1 MTSQGPGQP
10 AQRHVRCT
18 LGFTAIDPS
27 VLALALAT
35 AGGTRSDAAPS
46 GSESMLVTDGAGDA
60 LPVREIDGGG
70 GRTHVVRV
78 DTGPFQVQY
87 EATVAARPVTV
98 DPVPEVDEDILVAM
112 RQSRYCPSDALEGF
126 ARATFPPGPPPGPAR
141 ATTART
147 IAAWVHHRL
156 SYEAGSTGPLDTS
169 IDTLLTHRG
178 VCRDFAHLAIS
189 LCRALRIP
197 ARLVSVYAPGLSPMD
212 FHAVVEVCTESGWE
226 ILDPTRMA
234 PRQSLVRIATGR
246 DAADTAFATTISGDV
261 RLDSAEVAAVVD
273 GDLPV
278 DDHLSVVAL
287 A

>member
-1 MTSQGPGQP
+1 GQP

-27 VLALALAT
+27 VLALAVAA
-35 AGGTRSDAAPS
+35 AGSAGSDASAPD
-46 GSESMLVTDGAGDA
+46 SESMQVTDGAGDA
-60 LPVREIDGGG
+60 LPVQEIDGAG
-70 GRTHVVRV
+70 GRTHLVRV
-78 DTGPFQVQY
+78 DTGPFRVRY
-87 EATVAARPVTV
+87 EATIAARPTV
-98 DPVPEVDEDILVAM
+98 VEPVPEIDEDIVVAM

-126 ARATFPPGPPPGPAR
+126 ARATFPQGPPPGPDRASTAR
-141 ATTART
+141 AIT
-147 IAAWVHHRL
+147 AWVHDRL
-156 SYEAGSTGPLDTS
+156 SYESGSTGPLDTAV
-169 IDTLLTHRG
+169 DTLLTHRG

-226 ILDPTRMA
+226 ILDPTHMA

-261 RLDSAEVAAVVD
+261 RLDSAQVAAVVD
-273 GDLPV
+273 GDLPT
-278 DDHLSVVAL
+278 DDHLSTVAL